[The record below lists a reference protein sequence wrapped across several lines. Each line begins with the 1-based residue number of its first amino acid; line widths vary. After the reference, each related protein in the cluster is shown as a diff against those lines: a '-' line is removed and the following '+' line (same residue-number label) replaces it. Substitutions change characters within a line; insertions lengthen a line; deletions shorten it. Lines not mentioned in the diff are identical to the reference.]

1 MLAYY
6 YFMYKNLLSF
16 LLLLMLCLS
25 GGCAVNPVTGQQDL
39 VLMSEQDEIA
49 LGRRVNQQVLQQYNV
64 YDDPALQAYVQS
76 VGEKLAARS
85 HRSDLIYRFTVLDS
99 REVNAFAL
107 PGGYIYITRGL
118 MGYLNSEAELAAVL
132 GHEIGHVTARHSVRQ
147 YSAAQLANIGATLG
161 AIFVPGMNTM
171 GSQQLVQLFGT
182 ALLRGYG
189 RDHELEADRLGAEY
203 LARNNYNPH
212 AVLNVLRVLKN
223 HETFETRLAQAE
235 GREPNT
241 YHGLFATHPD
251 NDTRLQEV
259 IGYADQYYNPSLT
272 FVGREVYLEKVNGM
286 VFGDSEK
293 EGVLRGRNFYH
304 ADLGFA
310 TQLPRDWN
318 VKNRPD
324 HLLVT
329 APGGTAIMQVG
340 VEDLNKRITPR
351 EFMLTRLN
359 LKKLG
364 NDQPLTIH
372 GLEAHTGLAPINTSF
387 GSRTAR
393 FTVIYFNNRAY
404 IVAGVAKDPKSA
416 AEYDPYF
423 LTTAQSFHAMT
434 DNERLLARPLRLTTI
449 QADTETRFSGLAGSS
464 PLETFPEEQL
474 RLINA
479 MYPDGE
485 PQSGMLLKVVQ

>member
-1 MLAYY
+1 MNKKHPVLLLIL
-6 YFMYKNLLSF
+6 LLSF
-16 LLLLMLCLS
+16 F

-49 LGRRVNQQVLQQYNV
+49 LGRRVNQQVLQQYPV

-118 MGYLNSEAELAAVL
+118 MSYLNSEAELAAVL

-147 YSAAQLANIGATLG
+147 YSATQLANIGATLG
-161 AIFVPGMNTM
+161 AIFIPGMNTA

-212 AVLNVLRVLKN
+212 AVLDVLKVLKN
-223 HETFETRLAQAE
+223 HETFETRVAQAE

-259 IGYADQYYNPSLT
+259 IGYANQYYNPSLT
-272 FVGREVYLEKVNGM
+272 YTGREIYLGKINGM
-286 VFGDSEK
+286 IFGDSEK

-304 ADLGFA
+304 AGLGFA
-310 TQLPRDWN
+310 MQLPRDWN
-318 VKNRPD
+318 VQNRPD

-329 APGGTAIMQVG
+329 APAGAAIMQVG

-359 LKKLG
+359 LKKLD
-364 NDQPLTIH
+364 NERPLTIH
-372 GLEAHTGLAPINTSF
+372 GLEAHTGIAPINTSF
-387 GSRTAR
+387 GSRPAR

-404 IVAGVAKDPKSA
+404 IVAGVAKDPETM
-416 AEYDPYF
+416 AEYDPHF
-423 LTTAQSFHAMT
+423 TATAQSFHAMT
-434 DNERLLARPLRLTTI
+434 DNERILAKPLRLKTI
-449 QADTETRFSGLAGSS
+449 RAESDIRFSELAGGS

-479 MYPDGE
+479 MYPQGE
-485 PQSGMLLKVVQ
+485 PQPGMLLKVVE